1 MGRLAADGSD
11 RPDLGSGEHMI
22 EIDSKRRGLATLSAC
37 LALVFG
43 GFGVAGCGDDDG
55 EGVAEDAGQGLEE
68 AGEDA
73 GAAAEDAGDDLDEAA
88 EDEGED
94 SE

>member
-1 MGRLAADGSD
+1 
-11 RPDLGSGEHMI
+11 MI

-37 LALVFG
+37 LALAFG
-43 GFGVAGCGDDDG
+43 GFGFAGCGDDDG